1 MLSTTQILQFV
12 LLAVI
17 FAAALLFLA
26 GRSKTIKWLSD
37 RQLMLIYA
45 PALFLVIAAAEAVF
59 SVYYLKFIFGYG
71 INAAL
76 LSAGAVII
84 LILPFSG
91 YTARAISVIRSV
103 PFKITMPVKKTAVI
117 ENQSELK
124 QLQGKEST
132 NLPETIAAQNI
143 EEVSRPEI
151 EISGQIKSEEK
162 DSALEEIA
170 VDIIDQ
176 ETNEKTTGSDVAPV
190 ISGESESDI
199 TDNTQANAET
209 GKSTTGNQP
218 VKRKPSQKS
227 AAKKPQ
233 GGQTHQKNTS
243 GKTRGRRKK

>member
-17 FAAALLFLA
+17 FAAALLILA

-37 RQLMLIYA
+37 RQLMLIFA

-59 SVYYLKFIFGYG
+59 SVYYLKFIFSYG

-76 LSAGAVII
+76 LSAGAVVI
-84 LILPFSG
+84 LIFPFSG
-91 YTARAISVIRSV
+91 YTARAISIISSV

-124 QLQGKEST
+124 QLKEKESN
-132 NLPETIAAQNI
+132 NLPETTTPQII
-143 EEVSRPEI
+143 EELSRQES
-151 EISGQIKSEEK
+151 EISGQVRSEEK
-162 DSALEEIA
+162 DSAVKEMTL
-170 VDIIDQ
+170 DIIDQ
-176 ETNEKTTGSDVAPV
+176 ETDEKTIESDVAPV
-190 ISGESESDI
+190 ISGESESVI

-218 VKRKPSQKS
+218 AKRKPRQKT

-233 GGQTHQKNTS
+233 GGQTQQKNTS
-243 GKTRGRRKK
+243 GKTRGRKKK